1 MIYCRGCLAVW
12 LKVHTHTSWSCRFLE
27 LWFATR
33 LLTEFEITTELCFV
47 AQTQFLCMCVNVLCV
62 DFFFVGGEQGGQHMF
77 ICFPPNMSFLCVCA
91 EQNVDKGLGVWRRC
105 RGGEKGTMGD
115 GWGTGR
121 KDDGWESA
129 GDGWLAGYVYR
140 CEFVRAKVGV
150 CGCVHTSAYLS
161 ACV

>member
-1 MIYCRGCLAVW
+1 
-12 LKVHTHTSWSCRFLE
+12 
-27 LWFATR
+27 
-33 LLTEFEITTELCFV
+33 
-47 AQTQFLCMCVNVLCV
+47 MCVNVLCV